1 MLDWHIV
8 GKELLFTPVS
18 ITPLIDTGDACF
30 GLNASRLIAKGN
42 LKWRDALLVA
52 HCVNSNGKDFVS
64 DGEKTV
70 DIYQTSFYT
79 NHVKKT
85 RGACVPG

>member
-1 MLDWHIV
+1 M

-18 ITPLIDTGDACF
+18 ITPLIDTEDACF
-30 GLNASRLIAKGN
+30 GLNASRPIAKGDGA
-42 LKWRDALLVA
+42 RCVA
-52 HCVNSNGKDFVS
+52 GRTLYCVNSNGKDLVS

>member
-1 MLDWHIV
+1 MLDWHIA
-8 GKELLFTPVS
+8 GKELLFTP
-18 ITPLIDTGDACF
+18 
-30 GLNASRLIAKGN
+30 R
-42 LKWRDALLVA
+42 
-52 HCVNSNGKDFVS
+52 VNSNGKDFVS

>member
-1 MLDWHIV
+1 MFWLECISPHRQRRF
-8 GKELLFTPVS
+8 KM
-18 ITPLIDTGDACF
+18 ARC
-30 GLNASRLIAKGN
+30 
-42 LKWRDALLVA
+42 VA
-52 HCVNSNGKDFVS
+52 GRTLYCVNSNGKDLVS

>member
-1 MLDWHIV
+1 MLDWHIM
-8 GKELLFTPVS
+8 GKVL
-18 ITPLIDTGDACF
+18 
-30 GLNASRLIAKGN
+30 
-42 LKWRDALLVA
+42 
-52 HCVNSNGKDFVS
+52 VS

-79 NHVKKT
+79 KNVKKT

>member
-18 ITPLIDTGDACF
+18 ITP
-30 GLNASRLIAKGN
+30 R
-42 LKWRDALLVA
+42 
-52 HCVNSNGKDFVS
+52 VNSNGKDLVL

>member
-8 GKELLFTPVS
+8 GKNP
-18 ITPLIDTGDACF
+18 
-30 GLNASRLIAKGN
+30 
-42 LKWRDALLVA
+42 
-52 HCVNSNGKDFVS
+52 VS

-70 DIYQTSFYT
+70 DIYRTSFYT
-79 NHVKKT
+79 KHVKKT

>member
-18 ITPLIDTGDACF
+18 ITPLIDTEDACF
-30 GLNASRLIAKGN
+30 DLNASRSIAKGD

-52 HCVNSNGKDFVS
+52 HCVNSNGKDLVS

>member
-1 MLDWHIV
+1 MLDWHIM
-8 GKELLFTPVS
+8 GKVL
-18 ITPLIDTGDACF
+18 
-30 GLNASRLIAKGN
+30 
-42 LKWRDALLVA
+42 
-52 HCVNSNGKDFVS
+52 VS

-85 RGACVPG
+85 RELVYQAERKLRTSTHNLIWIMPT